1 MTLRELKNKILLAL
15 YERYKEGNTSH
26 IEFDKL
32 CSLYSIIYDSEKQ
45 LADAFES
52 LHSNNY
58 LTATFLINN
67 KGIIHGLTPNGVQFI
82 EEHLLTDED
91 QIADSLRDT
100 DTYMKS
106 GHKLD
111 LDIDGDSISNDSAPS
126 VDQQYSIAFTP
137 KENYQDIK
145 DSSVLPCFGINVL
158 AECYVKQ
165 LDKIAE
171 HTNDNFC
178 MLGIFGPWGRGK
190 TYFFEQVK
198 KILTERSENKKSKSQ
213 STIKYKIIEFNAWKY
228 QDTPEIWAYLYE
240 TIYKQGLNWFQ
251 QLLFNLFYLIKHQWI
266 RIIFSI
272 AIFILI
278 CILYNQISVLQGL
291 SESVKSIME
300 ELKLPLVWFT
310 TLSGIFYAAIKNP
323 FSILRVIEKNLKRKS
338 YKGMLGIQ
346 NDLEQDLVSLINF
359 IVRKKDL
366 KEKQIILYVDDIDR
380 CESSKMLEIVNSLR
394 LILEHRNI
402 QKRLIVICSV
412 DANKL
417 KNAYCANIYN
427 SNSTEDLLKDANRH
441 LDKLFIFSIGL
452 APLDKSQQIEYL
464 DKLVV
469 TDEAVKEN
477 VSEFPYSINRE
488 KYSFF
493 VQAEDTE
500 IVELNES
507 KIKELL
513 IKYIKENNIEGL
525 TPRKI
530 RIIFYRL
537 LFANNIIAAGNGYCT
552 EDTINHIII
561 ASLNDNPEI
570 ETAMAFSDVIKM
582 VVPY

>member
-67 KGIIHGLTPNGVQFI
+67 KGIIHGLTPEGVHFI

-91 QIADSLRDT
+91 LIADSLRDT
-100 DTYMKS
+100 DTYIKS

-126 VDQQYSIAFTP
+126 VDQQYSVAFTP
-137 KENYQDIK
+137 KESYQDIK
-145 DSSVLPCFGINVL
+145 DSSVNPCFGIDKL
-158 AECYVKQ
+158 AECYIKQ

-190 TYFFEQVK
+190 SYFFKQVK
-198 KILTERSENKKSKSQ
+198 KGLSEREKNKKSQ
-213 STIKYKIIEFNAWKY
+213 PCINYKIIEFNAWKY
-228 QDTPEIWAYLYE
+228 QDTPAIWAYLYE
-240 TIYKQGLNWFQ
+240 VIYKHGLNWFQ
-251 QLLFNLFYLIKHQWI
+251 RLLFYVVYQLKHQWI
-266 RIIFSI
+266 RMLSY
-272 AIFILI
+272 ILFFVLV
-278 CILYNQISVLQGL
+278 CLLYNKISTLQEL
-291 SESVKSIME
+291 SNSVKSVMQ
-300 ELKLPLVWFT
+300 ELKLPLAWFT
-310 TLSGIFYAAIKNP
+310 AASGLFYAIIKNP
-323 FSILRVIEKNLKRKS
+323 FSILNSIEKKLKRRS

-346 NDLEQDLVSLINF
+346 NDLEQDLVSLINY
-359 IVRKKDL
+359 IVCNNKLDK
-366 KEKQIILYVDDIDR
+366 KQIILYVDDIDR

-394 LILEHRNI
+394 LILEHPDI
-402 QKRLIVICSV
+402 QKRMIVICSV

-417 KNAYCANIYN
+417 KNAYCANKN
-427 SNSTEDLLKDANRH
+427 HNDSVTEKLLKDANRH
-441 LDKLFIFSIGL
+441 LDKLFVFSIGL
-452 APLDKSQQIEYL
+452 APLDKFQQIEFL

-469 TDEAVKEN
+469 TDEEVVEN
-477 VSEFPYSINRE
+477 TSEVPFSINRE
-488 KYSFF
+488 KHSLF
-493 VQAEDTE
+493 VHTEDAKIE
-500 IVELNES
+500 DLNES
-507 KIKELL
+507 KIKALL
-513 IKYIKENNIEGL
+513 IRYIKEKNIEGL

-552 EDTINHIII
+552 EDTLNNIIS

>member
-198 KILTERSENKKSKSQ
+198 KILTERSENKKSKS
-213 STIKYKIIEFNAWKY
+213 N
-228 QDTPEIWAYLYE
+228 
-240 TIYKQGLNWFQ
+240 
-251 QLLFNLFYLIKHQWI
+251 
-266 RIIFSI
+266 
-272 AIFILI
+272 
-278 CILYNQISVLQGL
+278 
-291 SESVKSIME
+291 
-300 ELKLPLVWFT
+300 
-310 TLSGIFYAAIKNP
+310 
-323 FSILRVIEKNLKRKS
+323 
-338 YKGMLGIQ
+338 
-346 NDLEQDLVSLINF
+346 
-359 IVRKKDL
+359 
-366 KEKQIILYVDDIDR
+366 
-380 CESSKMLEIVNSLR
+380 
-394 LILEHRNI
+394 
-402 QKRLIVICSV
+402 
-412 DANKL
+412 
-417 KNAYCANIYN
+417 
-427 SNSTEDLLKDANRH
+427 
-441 LDKLFIFSIGL
+441 
-452 APLDKSQQIEYL
+452 
-464 DKLVV
+464 
-469 TDEAVKEN
+469 
-477 VSEFPYSINRE
+477 
-488 KYSFF
+488 
-493 VQAEDTE
+493 
-500 IVELNES
+500 
-507 KIKELL
+507 
-513 IKYIKENNIEGL
+513 
-525 TPRKI
+525 
-530 RIIFYRL
+530 
-537 LFANNIIAAGNGYCT
+537 
-552 EDTINHIII
+552 
-561 ASLNDNPEI
+561 
-570 ETAMAFSDVIKM
+570 
-582 VVPY
+582 

>member
-52 LHSNNY
+52 LRSNNY

-67 KGIIHGLTPNGVQFI
+67 KGIIHGLTPEGVHFI

-91 QIADSLRDT
+91 LIADSLKDT
-100 DTYMKS
+100 DSYTKS
-106 GHKLD
+106 GYN
-111 LDIDGDSISNDSAPS
+111 LDIDTDEMSTSQDHSSEKEDNYS
-126 VDQQYSIAFTP
+126 VAFNS
-137 KENYQDIK
+137 KESYQDIK
-145 DSSVLPCFGINVL
+145 DSSVNPCFGIDKL
-158 AECYVKQ
+158 AECYIKQ

-190 TYFFEQVK
+190 SYFFKQVK
-198 KILTERSENKKSKSQ
+198 KGLSEREKNKKSQ
-213 STIKYKIIEFNAWKY
+213 PCINYKIIEFNAWKY
-228 QDTPEIWAYLYE
+228 QDTPAIWAYLYE
-240 TIYKQGLNWFQ
+240 VIYKHGLNWFQ
-251 QLLFNLFYLIKHQWI
+251 RLLFYVVYQLKHQWI
-266 RIIFSI
+266 RMLSY
-272 AIFILI
+272 ILFFVLV
-278 CILYNQISVLQGL
+278 CLLYNKISMLQEL
-291 SESVKSIME
+291 SNSVKSVMQ
-300 ELKLPLVWFT
+300 ELKLPLAWFT
-310 TLSGIFYAAIKNP
+310 AASGLFYAIIKNP
-323 FSILRVIEKNLKRKS
+323 FSILNSIEKKLKRRS

-346 NDLEQDLVSLINF
+346 NDLEQDLVSLINY
-359 IVRKKDL
+359 IVCNNKLKK
-366 KEKQIILYVDDIDR
+366 KQIILYVDDIDR

-394 LILEHRNI
+394 LILEHPDI
-402 QKRLIVICSV
+402 QKRMIVICSV

-417 KNAYCANIYN
+417 KNAYYTCKYDNIN
-427 SNSTEDLLKDANRH
+427 ITDEQRKDANQH
-441 LDKLFIFSIGL
+441 LDKLFVFSIGL
-452 APLDKSQQIEYL
+452 APLDKFQQIEFL
-464 DKLVV
+464 DKLVI
-469 TDEAVKEN
+469 TDEEVEEN
-477 VSEFPYSINRE
+477 TSEVPFSINRE
-488 KYSFF
+488 KHSLF
-493 VQAEDTE
+493 VHTEDTE
-500 IVELNES
+500 IEELNES

-552 EDTINHIII
+552 EDTLNHIIV
-561 ASLNDNPEI
+561 ASLNDKPEI
-570 ETAMAFSDVIKM
+570 ETDMAFSDVIKM